1 LSGKTHFDGAINP
14 SSTDTK
20 ASSSLPQKEGAML
33 EDPARQVM
41 ELHATSL
48 DPQDW
53 SSLRALGHR
62 MLDDMFDSLDTVGD
76 GPVWRKMPPRV
87 REALQG
93 KPLPHDPSSPGE
105 VYDQFQHLIAPYTA
119 GNRHGRFLGW
129 VHGGGN
135 AVGAL
140 GEMLAGFLNANC
152 GGRDHAPI
160 LVERQVIA
168 WAAEMLGFPD
178 DASGV
183 LLTGSSMANF
193 AAILVARVAGVG
205 ADIREN
211 GVSGLGLV
219 GYAAQGAH
227 MCLAR
232 GFDMAGI
239 GEASL
244 RLIDTDA
251 AGRMRPDLLR
261 ERIVADRAAG
271 LRPFMVAG
279 TAGSVDIGALDDL
292 SALADICAAEK
303 LWLHVDAAFGA
314 LAMLSPRLRPRLN
327 GMERADSVA
336 FDFHKW
342 AQMPYDA
349 GCLMVRDAEAH
360 RAAFAHPAAYLARAT
375 HGLSA
380 CQPWPVDLGPELS
393 RGFRALKVWMTLATY
408 GADKLG
414 AVVEHS
420 VDLAQRFK
428 AMIEVADELEMAA
441 PVALNIVC
449 FRVRGLSDDDHLN
462 LAADVQES
470 GDVVFSTTVL
480 DGRVAL
486 RVAFVVHRATA
497 ADLPIVLS
505 AVRKASKAYLPG
517 GL

>member
-1 LSGKTHFDGAINP
+1 
-14 SSTDTK
+14 
-20 ASSSLPQKEGAML
+20 ML

-41 ELHATSL
+41 ELRDASL

-62 MLDDMFDSLDTVGD
+62 MLDDMFDQLDTVGE
-76 GPVWRKMPPRV
+76 GPVWRKMPQPV
-87 REALQG
+87 RDALQG
-93 KPLPHDPSSPGE
+93 LPLPHVPSPPGE
-105 VYDQFQHLIAPYTA
+105 VYDRFQRLIAPYTA

-140 GEMLAGFLNANC
+140 ADMLAGFLNANC

-168 WAAEMLGFPD
+168 WAAEMLGFPP
-178 DASGV
+178 DASG
-183 LLTGSSMANF
+183 LLLSGSSMANF
-193 AAILVARVAGVG
+193 AAILVARVAAMG
-205 ADIREN
+205 AELRET

-244 RLIDTDA
+244 RLIGTDA

-261 ERIVADRAAG
+261 ARIAADRAAG
-271 LRPFMVAG
+271 LRPFIVAG

-303 LWLHVDAAFGA
+303 IWLHVDAAFGA
-314 LAMLSPRLRPRLN
+314 LAMLSPRLRPLLT
-327 GMERADSVA
+327 GIERADSVA

-360 RAAFAHPAAYLARAT
+360 RATFAHPAAYLARVS

-393 RGFRALKVWMTLATY
+393 RSFRALKVWMTLATY

-420 VDLAQRFK
+420 VDLAGQF
-428 AMIEVADELEMAA
+428 AGMVEAADDLEPAA

-449 FRVRGLSDDDHLN
+449 FRVRNLSDDDHLN

-470 GDVVFSTTVL
+470 GEAVFSTTVL

-497 ADLPIVLS
+497 EDLPVVLS
-505 AVRKASKAYLPG
+505 AVRKASAAYAS
-517 GL
+517 